1 MLKLLNRIILP
12 AIGITLWI
20 IICIPI
26 CRNAEGID
34 WFFFWILAGFPFGI
48 RRMFLWLIPKGYGI
62 SGTVGVFAVNVVLGG
77 LIGGVVLLGKIAKIM
92 INCGKVVTGNFW
104 T

>member
-26 CRNAEGID
+26 CRKAEGID